1 MTTIALSEIK
11 PAPYNPRRI
20 SEEAFE
26 ELKGSLHTFGFI
38 LPIIIN
44 RDNMTIVAGHQ
55 RTKAAIALGIK
66 EAPAYF
72 IENVDIESEI
82 LFNQVH
88 NGVELEPEKQSIC
101 KKDLQSGYRTL
112 SHADFECQSKSAS
125 VTKDI
130 CRLLVRFGNV
140 LSAII
145 CDGHVVFGNNYI
157 YAAKILGIDVNCYVL
172 DISLKGDFDHYFTRN
187 YGVFCYDHIERA
199 DFMQGRAQPPVCKAV
214 EWSILYEHIV
224 PVLFKEDPKTVKVL
238 DFGCGKATHIDK
250 LRTKHGFKKT
260 VGLEFFNHNRVGI
273 AIQKGHDLID
283 AFISFVEKN
292 GKFDYTICDAVVNS
306 VNTQEAEENVF
317 RCLNLFTKM
326 GGTIYCSGRMLEV
339 ALKQLDLRRNTSDE
353 TSTVQFFD
361 ENGLTAIM
369 QEGQW
374 FFQKFL
380 TRDQVDSI
388 YEKYGFGEP
397 IMRYERSG
405 YWGFGAKKVR
415 ELSKEEYI
423 RAVDYEFNLNLP
435 NGQSYNRQED
445 IKKLFKLQ

>member
-1 MTTIALSEIK
+1 METISLSQIK
-11 PAPYNPRRI
+11 PAAYNPRVI

-26 ELKGSLHTFGFI
+26 ELKCSLRTFGFI
-38 LPIIIN
+38 IPIIVN
-44 RDNMTIVAGHQ
+44 RDNATIVAGHQ
-55 RTKAAIALGIK
+55 RTKAARALGIT

-72 IENVDIESEI
+72 ISNVDIESEI

-88 NGVELEPEKQSIC
+88 NGVELEPEKQSSCREDLPLGYCTLKSCDFIC
-101 KKDLQSGYRTL
+101 G
-112 SHADFECQSKSAS
+112 SKSAS
-125 VTKDI
+125 VVKDI

-145 CDGHVVFGNNYI
+145 CKGKVVFGNNYI
-157 YAAKILGIDVNCYVL
+157 YAAQTLGIDVNCYVL
-172 DISLKGDFDHYFTRN
+172 DESLKCDYDHYFTRN
-187 YGVFCYDHIERA
+187 YGVFNYDHIERA

-214 EWSILYEHIV
+214 EWSILYEHII
-224 PVLFKEDPKTVKVL
+224 PTILKEDPRSVRVL
-238 DFGCGKATHIDK
+238 DFGCGKARHIDK
-250 LRTKHGFKKT
+250 LRVKHGFKKT

-273 AIQKGHDLID
+273 SIQKGHDLID
-283 AFISFVEKN
+283 AFIAFVEKN

-306 VNTQEAEENVF
+306 VNTQAAEENVF
-317 RCLNLFTKM
+317 RCLNLFTQM

-339 ALKQLDLRRNTSDE
+339 ALKQLNLRRNTSDE

-380 TRDQVDSI
+380 TREQVDSI
-388 YEKYGFGEP
+388 FDKYGFGEP
-397 IMRYERSG
+397 FMRYERSG

-415 ELSKEEYI
+415 ELSMEEYI
-423 RAVDYEFNLNLP
+423 TAVDYEFNLNLP

-445 IKKLFKLQ
+445 IKKLFNLK